1 MRLTTYLSRLQL
13 HGQAVIHHGLE
24 VLIVFGCV
32 LLLALGMDF
41 LDGFLARELAH
52 DGYMAGIDDQ
62 VLALRRGNT
71 ITIIVSFRL
80 VHSGDC
86 GHTLLEQ

>member
-1 MRLTTYLSRLQL
+1 MRLTTDLSRLQL